1 MAGIRMRYFFFS
13 MLTEFSSIFFVFCK
27 SWESSVVK
35 YGLKFMSVFETE
47 CEWTLL
53 HGGLHNANT
62 DLSVRLIKDKP
73 TERIKRW
80 LKLKASSYGCYPAG
94 RQYQMIRS

>member
-1 MAGIRMRYFFFS
+1 
-13 MLTEFSSIFFVFCK
+13 
-27 SWESSVVK
+27 
-35 YGLKFMSVFETE
+35 MSVFETE

-80 LKLKASSYGCYPAG
+80 LKFKASSYGCYPGWKTVSNDKILIAWKSN
-94 RQYQMIRS
+94 YTLYINIYIDP